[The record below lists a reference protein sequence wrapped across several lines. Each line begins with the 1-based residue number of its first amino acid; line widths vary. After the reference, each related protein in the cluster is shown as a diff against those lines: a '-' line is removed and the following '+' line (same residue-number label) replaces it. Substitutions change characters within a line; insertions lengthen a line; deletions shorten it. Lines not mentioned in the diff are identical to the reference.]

1 MARIAGFE
9 IPDNK
14 VAWIGLTSIYGIG
27 PTTAKKI
34 LKKASI
40 SSETRIKDLNDSDLV
55 NIRGVIEKDCL
66 IGAELREKLQK
77 DVQRLID
84 IKCYRGNRRIKG
96 LPCRGQKT
104 QKNARSHKGSR
115 RSAIRRK

>member
-96 LPCRGQKT
+96 LTCRGQKT
-104 QKNARSHKGSR
+104 KKNARSHKGSR
-115 RSAIRRK
+115 RSATVS